1 MDDLIAAARAG
12 RLDPVYVLTSE
23 HPVLIERAVIAI
35 RDAAVPPAARGF
47 NYDVVEGKASGQRI
61 TALSQTLPMMAQRR
75 MIYVRE
81 LGTMNADDA
90 EPLLAYFNSPNP
102 STVLVAVSSKVDKRQ
117 KLYAAVAKKG
127 WLHTLTAPR
136 QLAPWVQHEAAAA
149 KVSIAPAAV
158 ARLIDVVGVDLSRL
172 SLAVAQLGLYA
183 GDRAVTVDDVDDLIA
198 DTRERTVFELTDAI
212 GAGDLEDAL
221 AAVAKLCDQRE
232 SAVGVVVM
240 LARHLRQVGAVH
252 AAVAA
257 GVPRGQW
264 GERLGVP
271 PFLVDKLAQHARF
284 LTPAVVMRATANLA
298 AADRALKGDP
308 TLAGPYTGPQLK
320 TLGRDLGE
328 RVFLE
333 RLVTS
338 VVEGARQAASASRSP
353 SAGPGSGAAAAGR
366 PGPPRG
372 PVMGGRPGP
381 GGTGFRRGA

>member
-1 MDDLIAAARAG
+1 MDDLVASARAG
-12 RLDPVYVLTSE
+12 RLDPVYVLSSD
-23 HPVLIERAVIAI
+23 HPVLIERAVAAI

-61 TALSQTLPMMAQRR
+61 AALAQTLPMMAQRR
-75 MIYVRE
+75 MIFVRE
-81 LGTMNADDA
+81 LGSMNADDA
-90 EPLLAYFNSPNP
+90 EPLLSYLASPNP

-127 WLHTLTAPR
+127 WLHTLAAPR

-158 ARLIDVVGVDLSRL
+158 TRLLDVVGADLSRL
-172 SLAVAQLGLYA
+172 TLAVAQLGLYA
-183 GDRAVTVDDVDDLIA
+183 GDRAVTADDVDDLIA

-240 LARHLRQVGAVH
+240 LARHLRQVAAVH
-252 AAVAA
+252 SALAA

-284 LTPAVVMRATANLA
+284 LAPAVVHRATANLA

-308 TLAGPYTGPQLK
+308 TLTGGYTGPQLK
-320 TLGRDLGE
+320 VLGRELGE
-328 RVFLE
+328 RVVLE

-338 VVEGARQAASASRSP
+338 VVEAAREAA
-353 SAGPGSGAAAAGR
+353 
-366 PGPPRG
+366 
-372 PVMGGRPGP
+372 
-381 GGTGFRRGA
+381 